1 MSIALIVL
9 AGAFLLAAL
18 VAAGAILLSRA
29 ARAQEFLAA
38 TAAASGDLLRTT
50 LYSIGDAVITTVQH
64 GVQGARGNVNDAD
77 GLAALIA
84 GHNAVISSVHF
95 SASDPEKLIAAV
107 RKAKVPRYL
116 VVGGA
121 GSLEVAPGTRLIDTP
136 GFPDAYRKEAGGGAA
151 FLDRLRETHDT

>member
-1 MSIALIVL
+1 MAIVRDISKVPALTGV
-9 AGAFLLAAL
+9 
-18 VAAGAILLSRA
+18 
-29 ARAQEFLAA
+29 
-38 TAAASGDLLRTT
+38 TAKA
-50 LYSIGDAVITTVQH
+50 
-64 GVQGARGNVNDAD
+64 GNVNDAD

-121 GSLEVAPGTRLIDTP
+121 GSLEVVPGTRLIDTP
-136 GFPDAYRKEAGGGAA
+136 GFPGAYRKEAGGGAA
-151 FLDRLRETHDT
+151 ILDRLRETHDT